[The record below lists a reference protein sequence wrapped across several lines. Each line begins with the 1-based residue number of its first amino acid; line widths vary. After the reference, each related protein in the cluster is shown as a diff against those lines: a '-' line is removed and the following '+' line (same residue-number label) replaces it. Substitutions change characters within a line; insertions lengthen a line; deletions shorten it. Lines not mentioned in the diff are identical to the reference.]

1 MGIITIGIDQNG
13 PFVSS
18 LLHKELTMTPEEK
31 QIMEHFI
38 GLLKNEEPDIVLQV
52 EQRSSN
58 YASLCKDMN
67 DFLREN
73 GQTAPIG
80 SPLLCLLGILRMI
93 LCLPHRRIRSRDIG
107 RQSSAASMSC
117 LLLMLLCWRRLN
129 DWSYLCQIFC
139 RTESDRS
146 VH

>member
-18 LLHKELTMTPEEK
+18 LLHKELTMTSEEK

-38 GLLKNEEPDIVLQV
+38 RLIKNEEPDIVLQV

-67 DFLREN
+67 DFLRVKW
-73 GQTAPIG
+73 TDHSHWISIAAPSG
-80 SPLLCLLGILRMI
+80 HPEDDPLFAAQKNKRQRHWKAELRS
-93 LCLPHRRIRSRDIG
+93 LDEL
-107 RQSSAASMSC
+107 
-117 LLLMLLCWRRLN
+117 
-129 DWSYLCQIFC
+129 
-139 RTESDRS
+139 SDFDAI
-146 VH
+146 VLEAIK

>member
-58 YASLCKDMN
+58 YVSLCKDMN
-67 DFLREN
+67 DFLRVKW
-73 GQTAPIG
+73 T
-80 SPLLCLLGILRMI
+80 
-93 LCLPHRRIRSRDIG
+93 
-107 RQSSAASMSC
+107 
-117 LLLMLLCWRRLN
+117 
-129 DWSYLCQIFC
+129 
-139 RTESDRS
+139 DRS
-146 VH
+146 HWISVAVPSGHPEDDLLFAAQKNKKQRHWKAELRSLDELSAFDAIVLEVIK

>member
-58 YASLCKDMN
+58 YVSLCKGMN
-67 DFLREN
+67 DFLRVKW
-73 GQTAPIG
+73 T
-80 SPLLCLLGILRMI
+80 
-93 LCLPHRRIRSRDIG
+93 
-107 RQSSAASMSC
+107 
-117 LLLMLLCWRRLN
+117 
-129 DWSYLCQIFC
+129 
-139 RTESDRS
+139 DRS
-146 VH
+146 HWISVAVPSGHPEDDPLFAAQNNKKQRHWKAELRSLDELSAFDAIVLEAIK